1 MSELKLKLNSS
12 EEMNK
17 ENEGEEKQQP
27 SFDALKHDSF
37 KLDEEFT
44 DAEKKELEDF
54 SKKIDINNPDHIML
68 YGAEAQKKVS
78 DFADSILADV
88 KNKDSGEVGEMITRL
103 VGELD
108 SFDSSAEMPKGLKA
122 LFYNGKKHITQMKLR
137 FDSVSKSVDN
147 IAGNLEGHQLQL
159 LKDVAMFN
167 HLYDM
172 NLAYFKELGMYIAAG
187 EKKLEALR
195 NEDLVRASEK
205 ANASNS
211 AVDAQAVT
219 DLQDKINRFEKK
231 LYDLKITRQICL
243 QMAPQIR
250 MIQNNDS
257 LLVERIQSTIVNTLP
272 LWKNQMVVALGQH
285 HSEQATKAQRA
296 VTDITNE
303 LLKKNA
309 EKLKQGTIAIAKEGE
324 RGIVDIETLVE
335 TNKALIDTMNE
346 VVKIQ
351 QEGRQKRIEAEKTLL
366 QMEAELKNQ
375 MLKG

>member
-1 MSELKLKLNSS
+1 MSELKLKLSTAQAQ
-12 EEMNK
+12 
-17 ENEGEEKQQP
+17 ENENEQETQP
-27 SFDALKHDSF
+27 SFEVLKNEGF

-54 SKKIDINNPDHIML
+54 SKTIDINNPDHIML

-78 DFADSILADV
+78 DFADSILTDV
-88 KNKDSGEVGEMITRL
+88 KNKDSGEVGDMLTRL

-108 SFDSSAEMPKGLKA
+108 SFDSSAEMPKGIKA
-122 LFYNGKKHITQMKLR
+122 LFYSGKKHLTQMKMR
-137 FDSVSKSVDN
+137 FDSVSKSVDT

-172 NLAYFKELGMYIAAG
+172 NLEYFKELGMYIAAG
-187 EKKLEALR
+187 EKKLEVLR
-195 NEDLVRASEK
+195 NEDLAKASEK
-205 ANASNS
+205 ANVTNS

-231 LYDLKITRQICL
+231 IYDLKITRQICL

-250 MIQNNDS
+250 MLQNNDS

-272 LWKNQMVVALGQH
+272 LWKNQMVVALGLH
-285 HSEQATKAQRA
+285 HSEQASKAQRA

-309 EKLKQGTIAIAKEGE
+309 EKLKQGTISIAKESE

-346 VVKIQ
+346 VMKIQ

-366 QMEAELKNQ
+366 QMETELKSQ